1 MGAWEGGVC
10 YTVLRAYYMLSTI
23 SAHRAISSA
32 QPGSGCFPCGN
43 TSTGELL
50 YCPVTREGASRGKKE
65 WGVGWGMLLMGLH
78 YCQGGA

>member
-32 QPGSGCFPCGN
+32 QPGSGCVF
-43 TSTGELL
+43 L
-50 YCPVTREGASRGKKE
+50 
-65 WGVGWGMLLMGLH
+65 VGIHHLVNC
-78 YCQGGA
+78 YTVQ